1 MPESHKS
8 VIQARFRILDFGLIK
23 MTSPDHRRATSNEQP
38 VTSIQYRERPMNR
51 IITID
56 GPAGSGKSTISRILA
71 RKIGYSYLDTGAMY
85 RAVALAAKRK
95 GVGFHDGKELGILC
109 SSLNLRFDKD
119 GDPPKLLLG
128 KEDISRLIR
137 SPEMDM
143 LSSEISAVGEVRE
156 AMTGLQRKI
165 AKGAGY
171 VAEGRDM
178 GTVVFPEAAWK
189 FYLTASS
196 DARAGRRY
204 EEILERGETAQRDI
218 VKADLEKRDDQDRTR
233 PLAPLKPAEDALII
247 DSTTLTIEEVVEV
260 MLRNVDKTT
269 SPTIH
274 HGFRPFLPDLK

>member
-1 MPESHKS
+1 
-8 VIQARFRILDFGLIK
+8 
-23 MTSPDHRRATSNEQP
+23 
-38 VTSIQYRERPMNR
+38 MNH

-71 RKIGYSYLDTGAMY
+71 KKIGYSYLDTGAMY
-85 RAVALAAKRK
+85 RSVALVAKRN
-95 GVGFHDGKELGILC
+95 GVDLDDGKGLGILC
-109 SSLNLRFDKD
+109 NSLNLRFDKD
-119 GDPPKLLLG
+119 GDPPRLLLG
-128 KEDISRLIR
+128 KEDISILIR

-143 LSSEISAVGEVRE
+143 LSSKVSAVGEVRE

-204 EEILERGETAQRDI
+204 EELLERGEKALKNV
-218 VKADLEKRDDQDRTR
+218 VKTNLKKRDHQDRMR

-260 MLRNVDKTT
+260 ML
-269 SPTIH
+269 SY
-274 HGFRPFLPDLK
+274 LKQS

>member
-1 MPESHKS
+1 
-8 VIQARFRILDFGLIK
+8 
-23 MTSPDHRRATSNEQP
+23 
-38 VTSIQYRERPMNR
+38 MNH

-71 RKIGYSYLDTGAMY
+71 KKIGYSYLDTGAMY
-85 RAVALAAKRK
+85 RAVALVAKRK
-95 GVGFHDGKELGILC
+95 GVDFHDGKGLGILC
-109 SSLNLRFDKD
+109 RSLNLRFDK
-119 GDPPKLLLG
+119 GRDPPRLLLG
-128 KEDISRLIR
+128 KEDISGLIR

-143 LSSEISAVGEVRE
+143 LSSKVSAVGEVRE

-178 GTVVFPEAAWK
+178 GTVVFPEADWK

-204 EEILERGETAQRDI
+204 EELLGRGETAQRDI
-218 VKADLEKRDDQDRTR
+218 VEADLKKRDDQDRMR
-233 PLAPLKPAEDALII
+233 PLSPLRPAKDALII

-260 MLRNVDKTT
+260 MLN
-269 SPTIH
+269 H
-274 HGFRPFLPDLK
+274 LKRS